1 MCQLLSLPH
10 EKAACTVQLRLSCAA
25 LSLSSTTFQHHQDPI
40 TGCPSS
46 EKSGGREKP
55 FFFWKMQNMC
65 CASSCAAHEI
75 RLYWFHTHAVYKRG
89 HARWL
94 PFFPPTALRSF
105 LPANTL
111 RKPRTMLSANLPGHD
126 ACLSLD
132 RMFWRCNDGCVLT
145 NLMFDSSFQRVRGKG
160 RKFKSLGGI

>member
-1 MCQLLSLPH
+1 MRRRRAPSSSDSAVQPYLWVPLHFSTIRTLL
-10 EKAACTVQLRLSCAA
+10 QAA
-25 LSLSSTTFQHHQDPI
+25 LQV
-40 TGCPSS
+40 
-46 EKSGGREKP
+46 KRVVAGRNP
-55 FFFWKMQNMC
+55 FFFWKLLNMC

-145 NLMFDSSFQRVRGKG
+145 NLMFDSSFQRARGKG

>member
-1 MCQLLSLPH
+1 MPAAQPPTWEGGVHRPAQTQLCSPISEFHYISAPSGPYYRLPFKWK
-10 EKAACTVQLRLSCAA
+10 EWWQGETL
-25 LSLSSTTFQHHQDPI
+25 
-40 TGCPSS
+40 
-46 EKSGGREKP
+46 
-55 FFFWKMQNMC
+55 FFWKLLNMC

-145 NLMFDSSFQRVRGKG
+145 NLMFDSSFQRARGKG